1 MKEENNEDK
10 NEKNKDKENI
20 EYKIT
25 EERTKKGRILSAV
38 INLMRTKI
46 DDDIV
51 RILNP
56 ITIINDIYIP
66 IKKQN

>member
-1 MKEENNEDK
+1 
-10 NEKNKDKENI
+10 
-20 EYKIT
+20 
-25 EERTKKGRILSAV
+25 
-38 INLMRTKI
+38 MRTKI